1 MLLLLIFGP
10 HMLET
15 VYTFFEL
22 SVGV

>member
-1 MLLLLIFGP
+1 LLLLIFGP